1 MIEFDLG
8 HIIYELFSVMGVPG
22 LLLCIFLLFYVD
34 AILIPTL
41 PELFTVIIFMAIPE
55 PWFAGLILFTIAGAE
70 FLGLTTLYVIV
81 KGVRI
86 PGKIEAA
93 VHKYRDFLIVRDERM
108 IIVNRFAPVL
118 PFMGAFVAICGWS
131 YRKAVI
137 YTLASGVIKYG
148 AILALSNL
156 FYAYFS
162 EGTAGTF
169 TIIMVLFILALS
181 LVVSV
186 YRRSMMKK
194 EKLSEDMCPLPDADP
209 PEEEKA

>member
-8 HIIYELFSVMGVPG
+8 NIIYDFFSVMGVPG
-22 LLLCIFLLFYVD
+22 LLLCIFLLFYID

-70 FLGLTTLYVIV
+70 FLGLTTLYTIV
-81 KGVRI
+81 KGVNVPR
-86 PGKIEAA
+86 KIEAA
-93 VHKYRDFLIVRDERM
+93 VIKYRDFLIVRDERM

-156 FYAYFS
+156 FFVYFS
-162 EGTAGTF
+162 EGTAGTI
-169 TIIMVLFILALS
+169 TIIMVLIILVLS
-181 LVVSV
+181 LIVSV

-194 EKLSEDMCPLPDADP
+194 EKLLEGVSPLPDADP
-209 PEEEKA
+209 PEEEA

>member
-8 HIIYELFSVMGVPG
+8 NIIYDFFSVMGVPG
-22 LLLCIFLLFYVD
+22 LLLCIFLLFYID

-70 FLGLTTLYVIV
+70 FLGLTTLYTLV
-81 KGVRI
+81 KSVKVPR
-86 PGKIEAA
+86 KIEAA
-93 VHKYRDFLIVRDERM
+93 VIKYRDFLIVRDERM

-156 FYAYFS
+156 FFVYFS
-162 EGTAGTF
+162 EGTAGMI
-169 TIIMVLFILALS
+169 TIIMVLIILVLS
-181 LVVSV
+181 LIVSV

-194 EKLSEDMCPLPDADP
+194 EKLPEGVCPLPDADP
-209 PEEEKA
+209 SEEEA